1 MSKKGIEPV
10 PVTHTVKAHF
20 DTSGGVS
27 NYGDK
32 TAMIVQHFKDKTVE
46 TLAKSGIALDWVSKS
61 DPSCALQMKLVEI
74 DTGNTTVRFIV
85 GWLPIIGN
93 FCGPAATFQA
103 EGQYARDGKTIE
115 LRCQHDDCNA
125 RFGTEWSMRVAS
137 GKAAIQL
144 AEALKPIV
152 TAS

>member
-1 MSKKGIEPV
+1 MSKKGRQPV
-10 PVTHTVKAHF
+10 PVTHSIKGCF
-20 DTSGGVS
+20 DTTGGVS

-32 TAMIVQHFKDKTVE
+32 TEMIVQHFKDKTVE
-46 TLAKSGIALDWVSKS
+46 TLAESGISLDWISAS

-74 DTGNTTVRFIV
+74 DTGNTAVRFIM

-103 EGQYARDGKTIE
+103 EGQYTHDGKTTE
-115 LRCQHDDCNA
+115 LRCRHDDSNA

-137 GKAAIQL
+137 GGAAVQL
-144 AEALKPIV
+144 GENLKPIV